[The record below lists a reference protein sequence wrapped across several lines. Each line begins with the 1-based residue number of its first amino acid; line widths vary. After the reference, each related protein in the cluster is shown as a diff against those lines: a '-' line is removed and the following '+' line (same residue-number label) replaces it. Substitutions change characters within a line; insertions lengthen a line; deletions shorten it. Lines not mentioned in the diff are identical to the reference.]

1 MSNSD
6 RREYNPAEVIE
17 SGKAILGLELGST
30 RIKATIIGPDGR
42 PLSAGSHGWENKLKD
57 GIWTYDMDDVWTG
70 LSSCF
75 DDLIKNSEEAYGVT
89 LEEFAAGGIS
99 GMMHGYIALDEG
111 GDLLVPFRTWR
122 NNITEEASTALTE
135 LFDFPIP
142 QRWSIAHL
150 YQAVLNG
157 EEHLPKLSRITTL
170 SGYVHWKLTG
180 EFVIGIC
187 EASGMFPVDPGTQDY
202 DQTMVDAFDKKV
214 SEKGYSWKL
223 KRLLPRI
230 VPAGEE
236 AGRLTESGA
245 KILDPKGRISP
256 DVPLAPP
263 EGDAGTG
270 MMATNSILPR
280 TGNVSA
286 GTSVFAMI
294 VLEKELSKAYPEI
307 DRILTPDGKPVGM
320 VHSNNCT
327 SDLDA
332 WVALFRQALELHGV
346 EVDQGE
352 LIGKLSKE
360 ALKGDRD
367 AGGLLSYGYISGE
380 HVTGFSEGRPLFVR
394 KPDAPF
400 TLQNFFR
407 SHLFASLCALRMGL
421 EILTETEGV
430 RVEQICGHGGFF
442 KTEEIGQRIMA
453 AATKSSV
460 SVLET
465 AGEGGAWGMALLAA
479 FVARE
484 DRSASMPSF
493 LDGVFSETPT
503 SVVKPDPEDVEGFN
517 EYFKRYVAGLSIE
530 RSAVEQLR

>member
-1 MSNSD
+1 MSNSE
-6 RREYNPAEVIE
+6 RRDYNPAEVIK

-30 RIKATIIGPDGR
+30 RIKATIIGPDSR
-42 PLSAGSHGWENKLKD
+42 PLAAGSYGWENKLKD
-57 GIWTYDMDDVWTG
+57 GVWTYDMEDVSTG
-70 LSSCF
+70 LSACF
-75 DDLIKNSEEAYGVT
+75 DDLIKNSEESYGVT
-89 LEEFAAGGIS
+89 LESFAAGGIS
-99 GMMHGYIALDEG
+99 GMMHGYIALDEAG
-111 GDLLVPFRTWR
+111 NLLVPFRTWR
-122 NNITEEASTALTE
+122 NNITGEASEELTK

-157 EEHLPKLSRITTL
+157 EEHLPKLARITTL
-170 SGYVHWKLTG
+170 ASYVHWKLTG

-202 DQTMVDAFDKKV
+202 DAGMISAFDKKIA
-214 SEKGYSWKL
+214 EKGFSWKL
-223 KRLLPRI
+223 RDLLPRI
-230 VPAGEE
+230 VAAGEE
-236 AGRLTESGA
+236 AGRLSDSGA
-245 KILDPKGRISP
+245 KMLDPKGRISSDIP
-256 DVPLAPP
+256 FAPP

-270 MMATNSILPR
+270 MVATNSILPR

-294 VLEKELSKAYPEI
+294 VLEKDLSKAYPEI
-307 DRILTPDGKPVGM
+307 DRVLTPDGKPVGM

-332 WVALFRQALELHGV
+332 WVGLFRQALELQGL

-360 ALKGDRD
+360 ALKGDAD

-394 KPDAPF
+394 KPDTPF

-407 SHLFASLCALRMGL
+407 SHLFTSLCALRMGL

-430 RVEQICGHGGFF
+430 EVEQICGHGGFF
-442 KTEEIGQRIMA
+442 KTEDIGQRIMA
-453 AATKSSV
+453 AATKSAV
-460 SVLET
+460 SLLET
-465 AGEGGAWGMALLAA
+465 AGEGGAWGMALLAG
-479 FVARE
+479 FVVRE
-484 DRSASMPSF
+484 DHSQSLPSF
-493 LDGVFSETPT
+493 LDRVFSATPT
-503 SVVKPDPEDVEGFN
+503 SVVKPDPKDVEGFN
-517 EYFKRYVAGLSIE
+517 QYYKRYVAGLSIE
-530 RSAVEQLR
+530 RAAVEQLT